1 MKGVENMQFK
11 QKLLYFAVGSAFVVL
26 SQIIISSLAPTGI
39 AQSDSDVVTCKSL
52 RIVDDSGR
60 VRVQL
65 ESLPIPNVPVND
77 VIQVFNEQ
85 GETVYRVRV
94 TPEGGWVI
102 LGNPEAMKMQAEIRA
117 DENGGRIAVY
127 GTNPGIRAALGVN
140 PNGGI
145 VSAYS
150 GKAGV
155 TMSSFPEGGH
165 VTVHGND
172 ESRELMIEKPVP
184 PR

>member
-1 MKGVENMQFK
+1 MQLK

-26 SQIIISSLAPTGI
+26 SQIIIGLLAPTGI
-39 AQSDSDVVTCKSL
+39 AQSGSDVVTCKSL

-60 VRVQL
+60 VRAQL
-65 ESLPIPNVPVND
+65 EFLPIPNMPVND

-85 GETVYRVRV
+85 GKVVYRVRV

-102 LGNPEAMKMQAEIRA
+102 LGNPEEMRA
-117 DENGGRIAVY
+117 DEDGGRIAVY

-140 PNGGI
+140 SNGGI
-145 VSAYS
+145 VSAYN

-155 TMSSFPEGGH
+155 TMSSSPKGGH
-165 VTVHGND
+165 VTVHSND
-172 ESRELMIEKPVP
+172 KSRGLMIEKPLP